1 MTSLVTW
8 ENYRIFTGKMK
19 IKVMKHRFKRFTQ
32 RIAIGILRMA
42 DPSKYEAPKNEYE
55 VEALAIC
62 KRLSARKT
70 STLLMSPISGKRYI
84 RSKDNQIHVIIDG
97 HLITIV
103 NHSYSYV
110 IPMEGKSHERL
121 IRMFDME
128 VEVRRNVMEG
138 EIRANIKHSLSN
150 IYQNLLNEQV

>member
-1 MTSLVTW
+1 MTHKLKRLTQKLGIQ
-8 ENYRIFTGKMK
+8 IF
-19 IKVMKHRFKRFTQ
+19 
-32 RIAIGILRMA
+32 RMLE
-42 DPSKYEAPKNEYE
+42 PTKYQAPKGEYE

-62 KRLSARKT
+62 RKLAGRKS

-110 IPMEGKSHERL
+110 IPVEGRSHERL
-121 IRMFDME
+121 IRMFDLE
-128 VEVRRNVMEG
+128 VEVRREVMES

-150 IYQNLLNEQV
+150 IYENLVNEQV

>member
-1 MTSLVTW
+1 
-8 ENYRIFTGKMK
+8 MK
-19 IKVMKHRFKRFTQ
+19 IKSMTHKLKRLTQ
-32 RIAIGILRMA
+32 KLGIQIFRMLE
-42 DPSKYEAPKNEYE
+42 PTKYQAPKGEYE

-62 KRLSARKT
+62 RKLAGRKS

-110 IPMEGKSHERL
+110 IPVEGRSHERL
-121 IRMFDME
+121 IRMFDLE
-128 VEVRRNVMEG
+128 AEVRREVMES

-150 IYQNLLNEQV
+150 IYENLVNEQV

>member
-1 MTSLVTW
+1 M
-8 ENYRIFTGKMK
+8 IHK
-19 IKVMKHRFKRFTQ
+19 FKRFTQ
-32 RIAIGILRMA
+32 RVGISLFRLI
-42 DPSKYEAPKNEYE
+42 DPSKYQAPKNEYE

-62 KRLSARKT
+62 KRLASRES

-84 RSKDNQIHVIIDG
+84 RSKDNQIHVIIEG

-110 IPMEGKSHERL
+110 IPVEGKSHERL

-128 VEVRRNVMEG
+128 VEGRRSVMEA

-150 IYQNLLNEQV
+150 IYQKLINEQI

>member
-1 MTSLVTW
+1 
-8 ENYRIFTGKMK
+8 MK
-19 IKVMKHRFKRFTQ
+19 EMKVMKHRFKRFAQ
-32 RIAIGILRMA
+32 KVAIGMFRMT

-55 VEALAIC
+55 MEALAIC
-62 KRLSARKT
+62 KRLASRKA
-70 STLLMSPISGKRYI
+70 SVLLLSPISGKRYI

-97 HLITIV
+97 HLVTIV

-110 IPMEGKSHERL
+110 IPMEGKSRDRL

-128 VEVRRNVMEG
+128 VEARRNVMEA

-150 IYQNLLNEQV
+150 IYQNLINEQV

>member
-1 MTSLVTW
+1 
-8 ENYRIFTGKMK
+8 MK

-32 RIAIGILRMA
+32 KVAIGMFRMT

-55 VEALAIC
+55 IETLAIC
-62 KRLSARKT
+62 KRLASRKT
-70 STLLMSPISGKRYI
+70 STLLLSPISGKRYI

-97 HLITIV
+97 HLVTIV

-128 VEVRRNVMEG
+128 VEARRNVMES

-150 IYQNLLNEQV
+150 IYENLVNEQI

>member
-1 MTSLVTW
+1 MTSLVIW

-32 RIAIGILRMA
+32 RIAIKILRMA
-42 DPSKYEAPKNEYE
+42 DLSKYQAPKNEYE
-55 VEALAIC
+55 VETLAIC

-128 VEVRRNVMEG
+128 VEARRNVMES

-150 IYQNLLNEQV
+150 IYENLVNEQV

>member
-1 MTSLVTW
+1 M
-8 ENYRIFTGKMK
+8 IHK
-19 IKVMKHRFKRFTQ
+19 FKRFTQ
-32 RIAIGILRMA
+32 KIAIGLFRMT

-55 VEALAIC
+55 METLAIC
-62 KRLSARKT
+62 RRLASRKS

-84 RSKDNQIHVIIDG
+84 RSKDNQIHVIIEG
-97 HLITIV
+97 HLVTIV

-110 IPMEGKSHERL
+110 IPMEGKSHDRL

-128 VEVRRNVMEG
+128 VESRRNVMEA

-150 IYQNLLNEQV
+150 IYQNLINEQV

>member
-1 MTSLVTW
+1 MQHKL
-8 ENYRIFTGKMK
+8 
-19 IKVMKHRFKRFTQ
+19 KRLTQ
-32 RIAIGILRMA
+32 RVGIGLFRML

-55 VEALAIC
+55 AEALAIC
-62 KRLSARKT
+62 KRLASRES

-84 RSKDNQIHVIIDG
+84 RSKDNQIHVIIEG

-110 IPMEGKSHERL
+110 IPVEGKSHERL

-128 VEVRRNVMEG
+128 VEGRRGVMEA

-150 IYQNLLNEQV
+150 IYQNLINEQV

>member
-1 MTSLVTW
+1 MTSLVIW

>member
-1 MTSLVTW
+1 MTHKLKRLTQKLAIQ
-8 ENYRIFTGKMK
+8 IF
-19 IKVMKHRFKRFTQ
+19 
-32 RIAIGILRMA
+32 RMLE
-42 DPSKYEAPKNEYE
+42 PTKSQAPKGEYE

-62 KRLSARKT
+62 RKLAGRKS

-110 IPMEGKSHERL
+110 IPVEGRSHERL
-121 IRMFDME
+121 IRMFDLE
-128 VEVRRNVMEG
+128 VEVRREVMES

-150 IYQNLLNEQV
+150 IYKNLVNEQV

>member
-1 MTSLVTW
+1 MTSLVIW

-42 DPSKYEAPKNEYE
+42 DPSKYQAPKNEYE

-128 VEVRRNVMEG
+128 VEARRNVMES

>member
-1 MTSLVTW
+1 MTHKLKRLTQKLAIQ
-8 ENYRIFTGKMK
+8 IF
-19 IKVMKHRFKRFTQ
+19 
-32 RIAIGILRMA
+32 RMLE
-42 DPSKYEAPKNEYE
+42 PTKYQAPKGEYE

-62 KRLSARKT
+62 RKLAGRKS

-110 IPMEGKSHERL
+110 IPVEGRSHERL
-121 IRMFDME
+121 IRMFDLE
-128 VEVRRNVMEG
+128 VEVRREVMES

-150 IYQNLLNEQV
+150 IYKNLANEQV

>member
-1 MTSLVTW
+1 MTHKLKRLTQKLGIQ
-8 ENYRIFTGKMK
+8 IF
-19 IKVMKHRFKRFTQ
+19 
-32 RIAIGILRMA
+32 RMLE
-42 DPSKYEAPKNEYE
+42 PTKYQAPKGEYE

-62 KRLSARKT
+62 RKLAGRKS

-110 IPMEGKSHERL
+110 IPVEGRSHERL
-121 IRMFDME
+121 IRMFDLE
-128 VEVRRNVMEG
+128 VEARREVMES

-150 IYQNLLNEQV
+150 IYENLVNEQV

>member
-1 MTSLVTW
+1 MTSLVIW
-8 ENYRIFTGKMK
+8 ENHRIFTGKMK

-42 DPSKYEAPKNEYE
+42 DPSKYQAPKNEYE

-97 HLITIV
+97 HLVTIV

-128 VEVRRNVMEG
+128 VEARRNVMEV

>member
-1 MTSLVTW
+1 MQ
-8 ENYRIFTGKMK
+8 
-19 IKVMKHRFKRFTQ
+19 HRLKRFTQ
-32 RIAIGILRMA
+32 RVGISLFRLI
-42 DPSKYEAPKNEYE
+42 DPSKYQAPKNEYE

-62 KRLSARKT
+62 KRLASRKS

-84 RSKDNQIHVIIDG
+84 RSKDNQIHVIIEG

-110 IPMEGKSHERL
+110 IPVEGKSHERL

-128 VEVRRNVMEG
+128 VEARRNIMEA

-150 IYQNLLNEQV
+150 IYQSLVHEQV

>member
-1 MTSLVTW
+1 
-8 ENYRIFTGKMK
+8 
-19 IKVMKHRFKRFTQ
+19 
-32 RIAIGILRMA
+32 
-42 DPSKYEAPKNEYE
+42 
-55 VEALAIC
+55 
-62 KRLSARKT
+62 
-70 STLLMSPISGKRYI
+70 MSPISGKRYI

-97 HLITIV
+97 HLVTIV

-128 VEVRRNVMEG
+128 VETRRNVMES

-150 IYQNLLNEQV
+150 IYENLVNEQI

>member
-1 MTSLVTW
+1 M
-8 ENYRIFTGKMK
+8 I
-19 IKVMKHRFKRFTQ
+19 HRFKRFTQ
-32 RIAIGILRMA
+32 KVAIEVFRMV

-55 VEALAIC
+55 IETLAIC
-62 KRLSARKT
+62 KRLASRKT
-70 STLLMSPISGKRYI
+70 STLLLSPISGKRYI

-97 HLITIV
+97 HLVTIV

-128 VEVRRNVMEG
+128 VEARRNVMEA

-150 IYQNLLNEQV
+150 IYQNLINEQV

>member
-1 MTSLVTW
+1 MTPLAIW

-128 VEVRRNVMEG
+128 VEARRNVMES

>member
-1 MTSLVTW
+1 
-8 ENYRIFTGKMK
+8 
-19 IKVMKHRFKRFTQ
+19 MKHRFKRFTQ
-32 RIAIGILRMA
+32 KVAIGMFRIV
-42 DPSKYEAPKNEYE
+42 DPSKYEAPKHEYE
-55 VEALAIC
+55 TETLAIC
-62 KRLSARKT
+62 KRLSARET

-97 HLITIV
+97 HLVTIV

-110 IPMEGKSHERL
+110 IPIEGKSHERL

-128 VEVRRNVMEG
+128 VEARRNVMEA

-150 IYQNLLNEQV
+150 IYQNLINGQI

>member
-1 MTSLVTW
+1 MQHKL
-8 ENYRIFTGKMK
+8 
-19 IKVMKHRFKRFTQ
+19 KRFTQ
-32 RIAIGILRMA
+32 RVGISLFRLI
-42 DPSKYEAPKNEYE
+42 DPSKYQAPKNEYE

-62 KRLSARKT
+62 KRLASRKT
-70 STLLMSPISGKRYI
+70 STLLLSPISGKRYI
-84 RSKDNQIHVIIDG
+84 RSKDNQIHVIIEG

-110 IPMEGKSHERL
+110 IPVEGKSHERL

-128 VEVRRNVMEG
+128 VEARRNVMEA

-150 IYQNLLNEQV
+150 IYQNLINEQI

>member
-1 MTSLVTW
+1 
-8 ENYRIFTGKMK
+8 MK
-19 IKVMKHRFKRFTQ
+19 IKSMTHKLKRLTQ
-32 RIAIGILRMA
+32 KLGIQIFRMIE
-42 DPSKYEAPKNEYE
+42 PTKYQAPKGEYE
-55 VEALAIC
+55 IEALAIC
-62 KRLSARKT
+62 RKLAGRKS

-110 IPMEGKSHERL
+110 IPVEGRSHERL

-128 VEVRRNVMEG
+128 VEVRRGVMES

-150 IYQNLLNEQV
+150 IYKNLVNEQV

>member
-1 MTSLVTW
+1 M
-8 ENYRIFTGKMK
+8 I
-19 IKVMKHRFKRFTQ
+19 HRFKRFTQ
-32 RIAIGILRMA
+32 RIAIGLLRMT
-42 DPSKYEAPKNEYE
+42 DPGKHEAPKNEYE

-128 VEVRRNVMEG
+128 VETRRNVMEV

>member
-1 MTSLVTW
+1 MTHQLKRLTQKLGIQ
-8 ENYRIFTGKMK
+8 IF
-19 IKVMKHRFKRFTQ
+19 
-32 RIAIGILRMA
+32 RMLE
-42 DPSKYEAPKNEYE
+42 PTKYQAPKGEYE

-62 KRLSARKT
+62 RKLAGRKS

-110 IPMEGKSHERL
+110 IPVEGRSHERL
-121 IRMFDME
+121 IRMFDLE
-128 VEVRRNVMEG
+128 AEVRREVMES

-150 IYQNLLNEQV
+150 IYENLVNEQV

>member
-1 MTSLVTW
+1 MTHKLKRLTQKLGIQ
-8 ENYRIFTGKMK
+8 IF
-19 IKVMKHRFKRFTQ
+19 
-32 RIAIGILRMA
+32 RMLE
-42 DPSKYEAPKNEYE
+42 PTKYQAPKGEYE

-62 KRLSARKT
+62 RKLASRKS

-110 IPMEGKSHERL
+110 IPVEGRSHERL
-121 IRMFDME
+121 IRMFDLE
-128 VEVRRNVMEG
+128 VEVRREVMES

-150 IYQNLLNEQV
+150 IYKNLVNEQV